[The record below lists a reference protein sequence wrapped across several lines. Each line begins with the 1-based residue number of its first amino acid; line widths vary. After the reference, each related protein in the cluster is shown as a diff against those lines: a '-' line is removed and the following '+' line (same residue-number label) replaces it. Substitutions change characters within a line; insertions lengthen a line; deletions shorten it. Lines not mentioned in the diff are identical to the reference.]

1 MASLEKEYLE
11 PFYIEKEEITD
22 YGGKNRIQ
30 SLDKMRLC
38 EDVCGMDENEL
49 KLVFS
54 NLRSVLDDLQSFFD
68 GYDRESAN
76 TLKQ

>member
-1 MASLEKEYLE
+1 
-11 PFYIEKEEITD
+11 
-22 YGGKNRIQ
+22 
-30 SLDKMRLC
+30 MRLC
-38 EDVCGMDENEL
+38 EDVCGMGENEL

-76 TLKQ
+76 ALKQ